1 MEIFLWNYGNCY
13 KLCECIEA
21 NNIQIISYKEVKVYL
36 DIEPQIK

>member
-13 KLCECIEA
+13 KLCDFIEA
-21 NNIQIISYKEVKVYL
+21 NNIQIIYYKEVKFYL